1 MVKNFSIKVKCP
13 KCGRVLDV
21 TKERRDC
28 FNCYFCN
35 APLVFKDKA
44 LFRTLLPKGE
54 PREIDG
60 RYVL

>member
-13 KCGRVLDV
+13 LCGQILNV
-21 TKERRDC
+21 TKERREG

-35 APLVFKDKA
+35 EPLVFKDSV
-44 LFRTLLPKGE
+44 LFRTLLPKGK
-54 PREIDG
+54 PTEIDG